1 MWGIPSINGPKPSEW
16 FLSSFDH
23 LEGPGGIRRLYGR
36 TGEDQRER
44 REDRSGDTVNRA
56 VSDIRQRRSVMQRTV
71 VVIAFALEIGL
82 SAPAAA
88 QEWMEFNHIEA
99 KTDSVL

>member
-1 MWGIPSINGPKPSEW
+1 MNGSSRLSTTWKVPAEYAGSTAAPARINENAEKS
-16 FLSSFDH
+16 L
-23 LEGPGGIRRLYGR
+23 
-36 TGEDQRER
+36 
-44 REDRSGDTVNRA
+44 GDTVNRA
-56 VSDIRQRRSVMQRTV
+56 VSHIRQRRSVMQRTV
-71 VVIAFALEIGL
+71 VVIAFALGIGL